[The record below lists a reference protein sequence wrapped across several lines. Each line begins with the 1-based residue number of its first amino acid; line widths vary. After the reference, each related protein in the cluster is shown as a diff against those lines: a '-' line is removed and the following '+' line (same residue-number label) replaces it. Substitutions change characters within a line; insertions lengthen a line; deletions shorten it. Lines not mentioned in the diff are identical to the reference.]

1 MLPPV
6 VAAFS
11 FEHPAVRVDLNLD
24 DGRIDLLG
32 SGCDLAIRVG
42 NLEDAALITRALA
55 PLELVVCASPDYL
68 IRHGKPVT
76 PADLSQHDCLDF
88 AGSCTPGIWHFRGLE
103 GTVDVAISGPLRA
116 NGGFAL
122 RAATVA
128 GLGVTML
135 PKILLQ
141 EEFETGRLVL
151 LLESYRPQSRPVQ
164 LLTLPDRHPP
174 PKLRCFIDR
183 LVSDLGAGASA

>member
-1 MLPPV
+1 M
-6 VAAFS
+6 
-11 FEHPAVRVDLNLD
+11 
-24 DGRIDLLG
+24 
-32 SGCDLAIRVG
+32 
-42 NLEDAALITRALA
+42 
-55 PLELVVCASPDYL
+55 VCASPDYL
-68 IRHGKPVT
+68 VRRGKPVA
-76 PADLSQHDCLDF
+76 PPDLSQHDCLDF
-88 AGSCTPGIWHFRGLE
+88 AGSSTPGIWRFERLKGM
-103 GTVDVAISGPLRA
+103 VDVAVSGPLRA

-122 RAATVA
+122 RAATIA
-128 GLGVTML
+128 GLGVAML

-183 LVSDLGAGASA
+183 LVGDLGAGANA